1 VGVPQEAAKEQCA
14 PLRLSLLVHQRNEQ
28 LGDGNSNDG
37 SGDERLHFELGDDLL
52 LPAHLRSRAMS
63 NHQIRNLSQTL
74 HAEVQ
79 RPTGGIEAA
88 ASIQHP
94 CNSLASEF

>member
-1 VGVPQEAAKEQCA
+1 MD
-14 PLRLSLLVHQRNEQ
+14 R
-28 LGDGNSNDG
+28 DGNSNDG

-74 HAEVQ
+74 YAEVQ

-94 CNSLASEF
+94 CNVTFDFMLTLKHFKNTKYSKSTN